1 MNLSE
6 VKKVKIG
13 NSEFYIRYSN
23 RAFATYT
30 NKHSEESDNYD
41 VTIRYFYD
49 LSKAGAKT
57 AGVEFNYSFEEF
69 NDILDP
75 VPDAMTAFYTAITS
89 MMKGDGAEK
98 KLKASSK

>member
-6 VKKVKIG
+6 VKKVTIG
-13 NSEFYIRYSN
+13 VTDFYIRYSN

-30 NKHSEESDNYD
+30 NKKEDADSYD

-49 LSKAGAKT
+49 LSKAGART

-75 VPDAMTAFYTAITS
+75 DPNAMTAFYNAITS
-89 MMKGDGAEK
+89 MMKGEGEEK
-98 KLKASSK
+98 KQKKSSK